1 MAILQ
6 FFNIRHLSG
15 VLNLGIRS
23 GFKAFKHL
31 VLS

>member
-1 MAILQ
+1 MAGLQ
-6 FFNIRHLSG
+6 YFNVWHLSG

-23 GFKAFKHL
+23 GFEALKHL

>member
-6 FFNIRHLSG
+6 FFNVCHLRG

-23 GFKAFKHL
+23 GFKAFKHV